1 MQTHRETPHFIRFN
15 TKCEEYLQEPR
26 TRCVFESIFP
36 EEKIWVANVEK
47 NELSVYQETQD
58 KGIIMTT

>member
-15 TKCEEYLQEPR
+15 GKCEEYLQEPR

-47 NELSVYQETQD
+47 NELSVLQETQD